1 MFGVYLPCSIET
13 EIVYYIFHKFKMT
26 FYEQKVLSLNF
37 IFTFLLLY
45 IVVSTNKFLK
55 YIFEESLFCVFGSAL
70 TVTIDPKIL

>member
-1 MFGVYLPCSIET
+1 
-13 EIVYYIFHKFKMT
+13 MT

-55 YIFEESLFCVFGSAL
+55 YIFEESLFCVFG
-70 TVTIDPKIL
+70 